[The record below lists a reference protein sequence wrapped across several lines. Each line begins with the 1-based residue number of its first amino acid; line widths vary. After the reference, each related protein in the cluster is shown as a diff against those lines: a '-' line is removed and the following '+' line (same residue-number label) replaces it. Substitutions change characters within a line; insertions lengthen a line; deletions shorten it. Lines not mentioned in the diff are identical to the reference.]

1 LTGALSKHDFSEIPG
16 LNISLQKFAQ
26 NSFLNE
32 NSRNLRPNDR
42 IQVSF
47 LFQKESFE
55 TELWGEI
62 NYLISEGLFPNTGF
76 ITFFKFF
83 LYQWFLVHPPQSI
96 VWNQRYMHTIGV
108 QNWGLERK
116 GTKFE
121 RERNGKL
128 RWNLPLWKA

>member
-16 LNISLQKFAQ
+16 LNTSLQKFAQ

-55 TELWGEI
+55 TELRAKI
-62 NYLISEGLFPNTGF
+62 NYRLCEGVVSITGLHNSCNLKLQIF
-76 ITFFKFF
+76 YPW
-83 LYQWFLVHPPQSI
+83 LHDQHVPHAVMQD
-96 VWNQRYMHTIGV
+96 
-108 QNWGLERK
+108 
-116 GTKFE
+116 
-121 RERNGKL
+121 GKQIL
-128 RWNLPLWKA
+128 RWIKWHELKKGKED